1 MNSFKLQDEI
11 YNLFVNDYELMSL
24 MGDPFD
30 DEEMNLR
37 FRREEFDITE
47 IDSEAFP
54 FLTILFWD
62 TAETRN
68 YLRNVG
74 LLEIT
79 IYSLGRYDASRIFER
94 IRMLFRKHY
103 PEMKLTA
110 EGQIYTEVRGMY
122 CYRTRF
128 NPLINS

>member
-1 MNSFKLQDEI
+1 MNSFKFQDEL
-11 YNLFVNDYELMSL
+11 YNLFINDHELMSL

-54 FLTILFWD
+54 FLTILFLD
-62 TAETRN
+62 TDETQN
-68 YLRNVG
+68 YLKNIG
-74 LLEIT
+74 ILEIT

-94 IRMLFRKHY
+94 VRTLLRKYY
-103 PEMKLTA
+103 PEMKLIT

>member
-1 MNSFKLQDEI
+1 MNSFKFQDEI
-11 YNLFVNDYELMSL
+11 YSLFINDHELMSL

-47 IDSEAFP
+47 INSEAFP

-62 TAETRN
+62 TTETHN

-94 IRMLFRKHY
+94 VRALLRKHY

>member
-1 MNSFKLQDEI
+1 MNSFKFQDEI
-11 YNLFVNDYELMSL
+11 YSLFTNDYELMSL

-30 DEEMNLR
+30 DEEINLR

-47 IDSEAFP
+47 LDSESFP
-54 FLTILFWD
+54 FLTIVFID
-62 TAETRN
+62 TDYTNN
-68 YLRNVG
+68 YLRNTG
-74 LLEIT
+74 LLEIV
-79 IYSLGRYDASRIFER
+79 IYSLGRYDAMRIYER
-94 IRMLFRKHY
+94 VRTLFRKHY
-103 PEMKLTA
+103 PEMTIVT

>member
-1 MNSFKLQDEI
+1 MNSFKFQDEL
-11 YNLFVNDYELMSL
+11 YSLFINDHELMSL

-54 FLTILFWD
+54 FLTILFLD
-62 TAETRN
+62 TDETQN
-68 YLRNVG
+68 YLKNIG
-74 LLEIT
+74 ILEIT
-79 IYSLGRYDASRIFER
+79 IYSLGRYDTSRIFER
-94 IRMLFRKHY
+94 VRTLLRKYY
-103 PEMKLTA
+103 PEMKLIT